1 VESAGP
7 ADGFRI
13 RVRTQYAALE
23 GRHPDPDPVPNTHIV
38 SLDWTRIELD
48 LAVPLS
54 DSIDLE
60 LQLPYDIKDVK
71 ARYELPDG
79 TPFDNPLGDL
89 HHRTE
94 KLEGVSDFKLYWNFN
109 VDGWRLSA
117 GVNLPVGRIEQDPYA
132 LGALGLRHEHIQFG
146 TGTCDP
152 LARVSRMIHVL
163 EGVDLSFGAGAQVAL
178 VENRNGYRAPPTID
192 FAAGPRVQILDWLG
206 VSAMYSALYQG
217 RAYWSGNPDP
227 NTGYLI
233 QGFQVSLPIRIGPG
247 ILIVPN
253 VFRAFDTHLRDGGDA
268 FELDWIAGLTVEV
281 PLGGSRKPTTEE
293 KPHSHE

>member
-1 VESAGP
+1 VK
-7 ADGFRI
+7 
-13 RVRTQYAALE
+13 
-23 GRHPDPDPVPNTHIV
+23 
-38 SLDWTRIELD
+38 LDWTRIELD
-48 LAVPLS
+48 LAVPIS

-60 LQLPYDIKDVK
+60 LQVPYDIKDVK

-117 GVNLPVGRIEQDPYA
+117 GLNLPVGRIEPDPYA
-132 LGALGLRHEHIQFG
+132 LAALGLRHEHIQFG

-152 LARVSRMIHVL
+152 LARVSRLFHVV
-163 EGVDLSFGAGAQVAL
+163 EGLDFNIAAGTQVPL
-178 VENRNGYRAPPTID
+178 VENRHGYRGPPMVD
-192 FAAGPRVQILDWLG
+192 FSAGPRVQITDWLG
-206 VSAMYSALYQG
+206 VTAGYSALYQG
-217 RAYWSGNPDP
+217 RAYWSGFPDP

-233 QGFQVSLPIRIGPG
+233 QGFQASLPIRIEPG

-253 VFRAFDTHLRDGGDA
+253 LFRAFDTHLRDGGDA
-268 FELDWIAGLTVEV
+268 FELDWIAGLSIEV
-281 PLGGSRKPTTEE
+281 SLGGGRKPAEE
-293 KPHSHE
+293 HQH